1 MPVSKNATILCKLL
15 KHNDQYKCFKCLS
28 RISPDL
34 LSHSRLV
41 LQDLCSSSLFEG
53 RDFAKFFSH
62 DIRKVEDKEY
72 HMAGKIAAMSILH
85 DGPGIQFLQNT
96 SASLC

>member
-1 MPVSKNATILCKLL
+1 MIKINVSNV
-15 KHNDQYKCFKCLS
+15 YGELS
-28 RISPDL
+28 KISPDL

-72 HMAGKIAAMSILH
+72 HMAGKITAMSILH
-85 DGPGIQFLQNT
+85 DGPGIQFRKKI